1 MKKNY
6 LVLLLP
12 IFTLALLFRGFFVSE
27 AYAYLDPGSGS
38 VVIQM
43 LIGALAGVG
52 ITMKIYW
59 HKIKEK
65 LVRN

>member
-1 MKKNY
+1 MKRNH
-6 LVLLLP
+6 LVMLLP

-27 AYAYLDPGSGS
+27 AYAYLDSGSGS
-38 VVIQM
+38 VVIQI

-52 ITMKIYW
+52 ITLKIYW